1 MLYSQVLYDLTAN
14 GATYANELK
23 NKGKGKKSHKDEC
36 RHKAVKALLV
46 VNTAYLQHQSLEQ
59 SI

>member
-23 NKGKGKKSHKDEC
+23 NKGKGEKKP
-36 RHKAVKALLV
+36 
-46 VNTAYLQHQSLEQ
+46 QG
-59 SI
+59 